1 VFVVILWLSFVY
13 IYVVLFYTCRPD
25 TQDTD
30 SDDSDDGRLVID
42 VTSEAG
48 GENTPMPSCSS
59 VSGGES
65 DVGLPTGDGV
75 FSPFSPVPSRAGE
88 SCYSPSSMMATPH
101 GGMAMYTIDEELQ
114 RLQELDTDE
123 LVEEIGD
130 LCGDATPCISL
141 QASSGPASWTE
152 GSDCGSTASGGSCGV
167 VDVNS
172 RGEDNG
178 AGGVVMSEDA
188 RVINERPQVNNV
200 VDRRIVVL
208 RGSGGAVGKASRS
221 PDRRADPRQLE
232 LEMTM
237 LDARGQMPTR
247 KRKFIYMVVRV

>member
-1 VFVVILWLSFVY
+1 
-13 IYVVLFYTCRPD
+13 
-25 TQDTD
+25 
-30 SDDSDDGRLVID
+30 VID

-65 DVGLPTGDGV
+65 VVDLPTGDGV
-75 FSPFSPVPSRAGE
+75 FSPFSPVPSRSGE
-88 SCYSPSSMMATPH
+88 SCYSPKSMSLASPH
-101 GGMAMYTIDEELQ
+101 GGVAMYTIEEELQ
-114 RLQELDTDE
+114 RLQELDVDE

-152 GSDCGSTASGGSCGV
+152 GSDDGSTASGGSCGV
-167 VDVNS
+167 VEVNS
-172 RGEDNG
+172 RDEVNG
-178 AGGVVMSEDA
+178 AGDQSVVMNGDA
-188 RVINERPQVNNV
+188 KAVNERPQMNNV
-200 VDRRIVVL
+200 GDRRIVVL
-208 RGSGGAVGKASRS
+208 RGTGGAVGMTSRS
-221 PDRRADPRQLE
+221 PDRREDPRQLE

-247 KRKFIYMVVRV
+247 KRKFTY